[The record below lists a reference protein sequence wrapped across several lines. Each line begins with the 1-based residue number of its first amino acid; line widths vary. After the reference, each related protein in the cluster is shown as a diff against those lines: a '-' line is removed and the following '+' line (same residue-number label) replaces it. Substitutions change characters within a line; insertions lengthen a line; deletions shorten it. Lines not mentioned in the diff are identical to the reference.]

1 MLTGGS
7 AFGLAAA
14 DGAMRWLEERGRGY
28 ATPGG
33 LVPIVPGGGDLR
45 PREPATRGARPD
57 AGGRLRGLRGG
68 GRRGARARPGR
79 RRHRGRGRQDRRAR
93 AARRATGVGYAAAR
107 TGLGAHGGRDRGR
120 QRVRRRDRRGRRGA
134 WPGSAPRA
142 ARRRST
148 AATIAA
154 MDGGARLAPGRGA
167 QHDAGL
173 RDHRRAAR
181 QAGLLAGRADGER
194 RASPAPSIR
203 CSPTSTATSPSAS
216 PPARRRAPTA
226 SAPWRSGTVAA
237 TVTAAA
243 IRDSA
248 RA

>member
-1 MLTGGS
+1 
-7 AFGLAAA
+7 
-14 DGAMRWLEERGRGY
+14 MRWCEEHGRGY

-33 LVPIVPGGGDLR
+33 LVPIVPAAVIYDLATGD
-45 PREPATRGARPD
+45 PRRAPG

-68 GRRGARARPGR
+68 GRGGARARAGSAPAPARRSARSPGARARPP
-79 RRHRGRGRQDRRAR
+79 A
-93 AARRATGVGYAAAR
+93 GVGYAAAR
-107 TGLGAHGGRDRGR
+107 TGLGHTVAAIAVVNAFGDVIGEDGSVLAGIGAEGGE
-120 QRVRRRDRRGRRGA
+120 
-134 WPGSAPRA
+134 AP
-142 ARRRST
+142 ST
-148 AATIAA
+148 AAH
-154 MDGGARLAPGRGA
+154 DRRDGGGARLAPGRGA
-167 QHDAGL
+167 QHDARL

-181 QAGLLAGRADGER
+181 QAGLLAGRADGQR
-194 RASPAPSIR
+194 RASPARWIR

-216 PPARRRAPTA
+216 PPGRRRAPTA